1 MRPEVRW
8 PFDPSAV
15 GALVDDAA
23 RLHMEARAGRGFRLV
38 SDGPSGPV
46 TTVDLEVQRCLEAEL
61 ASLAERVRFVGEE
74 SEEPWTEVLAS
85 NDPDR
90 LCWVLDPLDG
100 TASFLRGENS
110 FGVQLALLRG
120 ATVIGAWINCAAL
133 GLSAAAWD
141 GAPLVRTGPWPTPRP
156 IPTILADVEAVIAA
170 GDFAPDHR
178 CRTDQ
183 LAAELAG
190 SRGTASCAV
199 DYLELVGGAA
209 DVLVYR
215 RSLPWDHAPGV
226 YLAQRA
232 GASVER
238 FDGQPYRIHDVAAG
252 IFAARSPEVA
262 VHRDWF
268 VPRQDGHGGQGGG
281 R

>member
-141 GAPLVRTGPWPTPRP
+141 GAPLVRTAYPTAHPNDSGRRRGGDRCGRLRP
-156 IPTILADVEAVIAA
+156 GSSVP
-170 GDFAPDHR
+170 HR
-178 CRTDQ
+178 PARGRVGR
-183 LAAELAG
+183 LAG
-190 SRGTASCAV
+190 HGVVRRRLPRTSR
-199 DYLELVGGAA
+199 
-209 DVLVYR
+209 R
-215 RSLPWDHAPGV
+215 R
-226 YLAQRA
+226 
-232 GASVER
+232 
-238 FDGQPYRIHDVAAG
+238 
-252 IFAARSPEVA
+252 
-262 VHRDWF
+262 
-268 VPRQDGHGGQGGG
+268 GG
-281 R
+281 RVGVST